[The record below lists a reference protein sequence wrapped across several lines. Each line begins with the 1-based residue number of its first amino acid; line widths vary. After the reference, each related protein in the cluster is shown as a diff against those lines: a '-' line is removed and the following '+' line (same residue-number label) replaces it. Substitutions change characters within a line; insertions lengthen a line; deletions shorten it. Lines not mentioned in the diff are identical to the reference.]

1 MNILHLGPDDPQL
14 INILKKYNDRIL
26 STQEKIDIY
35 SRIILD
41 IDFIVSY
48 RYRHIIR
55 KPVLDKFQKR
65 AINIHIS
72 LLPWNKGADPNLWS
86 FLEDTPKGVSIHYLD
101 EGIDTGDIL
110 VQKKIEFTNQD
121 TLGTSY
127 QKLSELAY
135 QLFESYWSE
144 IREQQIE
151 PKRQSEAGSFH
162 YSKERLKY
170 EHLLRLGW
178 DTPIHELIGKAK
190 I

>member
-1 MNILHLGPDDPQL
+1 MNILYLGPDEPKI
-14 INILKKYNDRIL
+14 INILKKNKDSII
-26 STQEKIDIY
+26 STHKKINIH
-35 SRIILD
+35 SKIIQST
-41 IDFIVSY
+41 DFIVSY

-55 KPVLDKFQKR
+55 KPVLEKFKNR

-86 FLEDTPKGVSIHYLD
+86 FLEDTPKGVSIHYID

-110 VQKKIEFTNQD
+110 VQKEIGFNNQE
-121 TLGTSY
+121 TLRTSY

-135 QLFESYWSE
+135 QLLGTYWQE
-144 IREQQIE
+144 IRAQKIE
-151 PKRQSEAGSFH
+151 PQRQSEAGSFH
-162 YSKERLKY
+162 YSKDRLKY

-190 I
+190 L